1 MSDEVGG
8 VGELEVEGE
17 GVVESVG
24 EAAGVPEPVV
34 VPDASDAPP
43 VAPGERT
50 AALLADVER
59 LEAAAA
65 HAGTVLP
72 VDARVPALLASVR
85 ERLAL
90 GVDHTV
96 VALIGG
102 TGSGKSS
109 LFNAISGLAFADVGV
124 QRPTTSRPTACV
136 WAHDASALLAWLGVD
151 PERQIERESALDGES
166 QADLRGLVLLDL
178 PDYDS
183 VEPEHRAVV
192 DRLLPQADLLAFVVD
207 PQKYADDALHSGY
220 LRHLAGHEDS
230 MVVLLNQVDTVPE
243 HARGEL
249 ITDVGRL
256 LRADGLAEVRV
267 LGVSAR
273 TGEGVPELRAVLGPV
288 VSGRGVAERRA
299 AAELDDAAAA
309 LARVVGPAEPALPTG
324 RAVEALL
331 EAAGVPGEV
340 AAVAASAGARPG
352 GRRAVAGPAV
362 LGPLQADRA
371 GLVREAWLAE
381 VGGGLPEAW
390 AHAVERSVATEDE
403 LVVAVD
409 EALAVVQVPAP
420 QRRGGARFFPWL
432 AVPVAGGA
440 GAAAVLLEQV
450 GWWGG
455 AGAALLLAVLVPWI
469 AARRRSGR
477 ARAASQALLARARA
491 AVAAAVEATLGEP
504 TRRVVDAHRE
514 VREAAAARRRVRPA
528 AAEPSAADD
537 SSTAEPVERPSTD

>member
-1 MSDEVGG
+1 MTEDTSG
-8 VGELEVEGE
+8 
-17 GVVESVG
+17 
-24 EAAGVPEPVV
+24 
-34 VPDASDAPP
+34 APA

-65 HAGTVLP
+65 RAAAVLP
-72 VDARVPALLASVR
+72 VDERVPALLASVR

-109 LFNAISGLAFADVGV
+109 LFNAISGLPFADVGV

-151 PERQIERESALDGES
+151 ADRQYERESALDGET

-192 DRLLPQADLLAFVVD
+192 DHLLPQADLLAFVVD

-220 LRHLAGHEDS
+220 LQRLAGHEAS
-230 MVVLLNQVDTVPE
+230 MVVLLNQVDTVPV
-243 HARGEL
+243 HAREEL
-249 ITDVGRL
+249 LADVARL
-256 LRADGLAEVRV
+256 LHADGLAEVRV

-288 VSGRGVAERRA
+288 VAGRGIAEARA

-309 LARVVGPAEPALPTG
+309 LASVVGRAEPALPLG

-340 AAVAASAGARPG
+340 AAVAAG
-352 GRRAVAGPAV
+352 GGGGS
-362 LGPLQADRA
+362 LGPVQADRA
-371 GLVREAWLAE
+371 ALVREAWLAE
-381 VGGGLPEAW
+381 LSGGLPEPW
-390 AHAVERSVATEDE
+390 ARAAERAVCAEDA
-403 LVVAVD
+403 LAAAVDGALAGVAV
-409 EALAVVQVPAP
+409 PAAA
-420 QRRGGARFFPWL
+420 RRGAARLVPWL
-432 AVPVAGGA
+432 AVPAAAGA
-440 GAAAVLLEQV
+440 GTAAVLLEQT
-450 GWWGG
+450 WWWAV
-455 AGAALLLAVLVPWI
+455 AGAALAVAVLVPWI
-469 AARRRSGR
+469 AARRRAAR
-477 ARAASQALLARARA
+477 ARAASQALLADARA
-491 AVAAAVEATLGEP
+491 AVTGAVEASLGAPSRE
-504 TRRVVDAHRE
+504 VVDAHRE
-514 VREAAAARRRVRPA
+514 VREASAARRRRPRPA
-528 AAEPSAADD
+528 RVAGRHEVPVEESSTDGAAES
-537 SSTAEPVERPSTD
+537 SSTD